1 MLFHFLQMPSY
12 RRFPNDEEFSREIK
26 VRNLYSNN
34 RASYWLRRLENHDR
48 KEPVPVDEY
57 TVEHILPQNENLPE
71 EWQESLGEGW
81 KNIQETWLHTLGNL
95 TLTGYNAEYSD
106 RPFAEKRDMKG
117 GFQESPLRMNEG
129 LGELDR

>member
-34 RASYWLRRLENHDR
+34 RASYWFGDLRNHGR

-71 EWQESLGEGW
+71 EWAEITRGRMG
-81 KNIQETWLHTLGNL
+81 KYPETWLHTLGNL

-106 RPFAEKRDMKG
+106 RPFAEKRDMEAGSWKARCG
-117 GFQESPLRMNEG
+117 
-129 LGELDR
+129 